1 MLRRKLFILGILGV
15 LSFTTLVPLLPA
27 PGYGESTSSWGDM
40 SVKEGSHFTIRYQGG
55 ENAVAGYVI
64 AILLEEA
71 YLSVG
76 GDFDFFLDEQLE
88 AFLFSKER
96 FRDITRSPA
105 WAGAIFDGTIK
116 LPVGGITDKTKLLEN
131 VLFHEYTHAVVF
143 RLSRGKAPVWLNE
156 GIAQY
161 EEGKRQKESR
171 RILRNIFAEKRKIPL
186 RALEGSFMGM
196 DQRSAAIAY
205 LVSLSATEYLV
216 REYGVGAVK
225 NILIELGTGSSLD
238 DAFQSVIYTS
248 YNDFEEEWYRSLW
261 RFLGV

>member
-1 MLRRKLFILGILGV
+1 MLRRKLLILALLGV
-15 LSFTTLVPLLPA
+15 FSSMILLPLLPA
-27 PGYGESTSSWGDM
+27 PAYGAGASSWGDM
-40 SVKEGSHFTIRYQGG
+40 TVKEGSHFTIRYQGG
-55 ENAVAGYVI
+55 ENAVAGHVI

-88 AFLFSKER
+88 AFLFSRER

-116 LPVGGITDKTKLLEN
+116 IPVGGITEKTDLLEK

-143 RLSRGKAPVWLNE
+143 RLSHGRAPVWLNE

-171 RILRNIFAEKRKIPL
+171 EILKSIFAEKRKISL
-186 RALEGSFMGM
+186 KALEGSFMGM

-225 NILIELGTGSSLD
+225 NILTALGTGSSLD
-238 DAFQSVIYTS
+238 DAFQSAIYTS
-248 YNDFEEEWYRSLW
+248 YHDFEEEWYRSLW
-261 RFLGV
+261 RFLGL